1 MSVIILAYQSGT
13 VYEATMTAR
22 RHASDIRSE
31 PEDTV
36 MPDTDTDTDT
46 DTGTGNGNGNRIP
59 DEGEPITAAQLSN
72 LRG

>member
-46 DTGTGNGNGNRIP
+46 DTGNGNRIP

>member
-36 MPDTDTDTDT
+36 MPDTDTDTG
-46 DTGTGNGNGNRIP
+46 TGTGNGNGNRIP

>member
-36 MPDTDTDTDT
+36 MPDTDT
-46 DTGTGNGNGNRIP
+46 GTGNGNGNRIP

>member
-36 MPDTDTDTDT
+36 MPDTDTDT
-46 DTGTGNGNGNRIP
+46 GTGNGNGNRIP

>member
-46 DTGTGNGNGNRIP
+46 GTGNGNRIP

>member
-36 MPDTDTDTDT
+36 MPDTDT
-46 DTGTGNGNGNRIP
+46 GTGNGNRIP

>member
-36 MPDTDTDTDT
+36 MPDTDTG
-46 DTGTGNGNGNRIP
+46 TGTGNGNRIP